1 MLSRFTFTL
10 KVRALLVAGVHGLV
24 IVLIVWLIDIPIAQQ
39 PPQQTP
45 IIVSL
50 EAQQPLD
57 SEAENTEHNIEQDNE
72 KSVDHARTTQIEE
85 AISPADIAIVT
96 QPAQQNKVVEKKESP
111 IAKPIEQAAPKS
123 ASPKTAKKSE
133 SSAQQSSG
141 KQTLTIP
148 STSAGTTDTASSPS
162 GTSATDQDQTLTSA
176 RFDADYL
183 KNPAPE
189 YPTYS
194 KRMKEQGTVLILVQV
209 SAQGHPEKIQLQ
221 QSSGFDSLDE
231 AALQAVRQWQFVPA
245 RRGQTPIAAS
255 VIVPIQFKR

>member
-57 SEAENTEHNIEQDNE
+57 SEAENTEHNIEQDNK
-72 KSVDHARTTQIEE
+72 KSADHARTTQIEE

-96 QPAQQNKVVEKKESP
+96 QPEQQNNVEEKKETP
-111 IAKPIEQAAPKS
+111 TAKSMQQAAPKS

-141 KQTLTIP
+141 KQTFTIP
-148 STSAGTTDTASSPS
+148 TTTPGITDTASSPS
-162 GTSATDQDQTLTSA
+162 GTSTTDQTLTGA
-176 RFDADYL
+176 RFDVDYL